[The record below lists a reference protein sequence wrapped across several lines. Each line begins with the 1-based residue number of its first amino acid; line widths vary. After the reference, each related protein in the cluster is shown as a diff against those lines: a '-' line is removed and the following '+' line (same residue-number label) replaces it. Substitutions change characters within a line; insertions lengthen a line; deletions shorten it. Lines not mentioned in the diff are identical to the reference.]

1 MAEELNSA
9 NPMEQA
15 LDNFNQVQIGDVVEA
30 EVLSVDDNQLVVGID
45 NSGVEGVVP
54 LKELTSNYKADIHDL
69 AQVGDK
75 LELLVLRHS
84 SSDKEDGNFV
94 LSKRRIENR
103 KAYQKMADRQAA
115 DEHVTGK
122 VTGTVKSVLLV
133 YV

>member
-103 KAYQKMADRQAA
+103 
-115 DEHVTGK
+115 
-122 VTGTVKSVLLV
+122 
-133 YV
+133 